1 MLYFF
6 LIKYLDI
13 VHLLKSLLWFP
24 VEHKLTRVLLEV
36 FHLIVH
42 LCHWIY
48 FYRLFFWVELELES
62 KGGANTNL
70 RPDFNI
76 TLKLLSD
83 LLRYDKSKANSILVD
98 ALRLLKEAKHLEQF
112 VKILLRN
119 THTCVFYWN
128 LKETVQ
134 DLNMNVH
141 FTPLGELQS
150 IGLETQ

>member
-1 MLYFF
+1 
-6 LIKYLDI
+6 
-13 VHLLKSLLWFP
+13 
-24 VEHKLTRVLLEV
+24 
-36 FHLIVH
+36 
-42 LCHWIY
+42 
-48 FYRLFFWVELELES
+48 LFFWVELELES

-119 THTCVFYWN
+119 THTCVFY
-128 LKETVQ
+128 
-134 DLNMNVH
+134 
-141 FTPLGELQS
+141 
-150 IGLETQ
+150 